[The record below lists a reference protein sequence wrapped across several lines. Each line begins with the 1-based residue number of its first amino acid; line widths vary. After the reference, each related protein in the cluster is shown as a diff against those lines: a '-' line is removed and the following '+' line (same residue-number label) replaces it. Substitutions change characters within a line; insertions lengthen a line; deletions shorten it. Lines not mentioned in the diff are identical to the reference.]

1 MSARAIGTDWLYA
14 SGALSREDWRRLRP
28 TDPLAGSPLD
38 VLTDRY
44 SRKDISREEFLQML
58 ADLTTVT
65 AAVARTDRPR
75 AAGRPI

>member
-1 MSARAIGTDWLYA
+1 MSARAINTDWLYA
-14 SGALSREDWRRLRP
+14 SGALSRAEWQRLRP

-44 SRKDISREEFLQML
+44 SRKDISRQEFLQIL

-65 AAVARTDRPR
+65 PLALPGTRT
-75 AAGRPI
+75 G